1 MTQFCTYFVT
11 FKTDMERLVQVEPV
25 EKIGVLKS
33 VLRYCKKQKVGQNNL
48 VQNEPLGQER
58 NTVER
63 KGEHG
68 IQRIES

>member
-1 MTQFCTYFVT
+1 MIQFGKYCVT
-11 FKTDMERLVQVEPV
+11 FQTDMERLVQVEPV
-25 EKIGVLKS
+25 QKIGVLKS

-48 VQNEPLGQER
+48 VQNELLGQER

-68 IQRIES
+68 IQRIET